1 MAGPKKT
8 RPRGACSKAA
18 GDESRR
24 TTIQCTLATP
34 HTHPARSL
42 PTPSPALTPFRG
54 SNGIFA
60 YAACL
65 PAASLPHVPCFSR
78 SPLARPLPCV
88 DRSFGERN
96 PTCLRAL
103 LAQLMDLTTHCSDC
117 APARSSRSPLARP
130 LPCVDRSIGERN
142 LTCLRA
148 LPAQL
153 MKLTTHSSV
162 CAPARSSALPL
173 HARFRMYTGPSVS
186 ATLPSPWHFQRSS
199 WTWPHIVAI
208 ARLPTPSP
216 SHTTSFP
223 SIAHRRA
230 SSTFLR

>member
-1 MAGPKKT
+1 MDVFRIPFWLAGRDWYHALQTKT

-24 TTIQCTLATP
+24 TTIQCTLVTP

-88 DRSFGERN
+88 DRSIGERN
-96 PTCLRAL
+96 LTCLRAL
-103 LAQLMDLTTHCSDC
+103 PAQLMELTTHSSDC

-130 LPCVDRSIGERN
+130 LPCVDRSIG
-142 LTCLRA
+142 
-148 LPAQL
+148 
-153 MKLTTHSSV
+153 
-162 CAPARSSALPL
+162 
-173 HARFRMYTGPSVS
+173 PSVS
-186 ATLPSPWHFQRSS
+186 ATLPSPWHF
-199 WTWPHIVAI
+199 
-208 ARLPTPSP
+208 
-216 SHTTSFP
+216 
-223 SIAHRRA
+223 
-230 SSTFLR
+230 

>member
-1 MAGPKKT
+1 MARPKKT

-88 DRSFGERN
+88 DRSIGERN

-103 LAQLMDLTTHCSDC
+103 LAQLMELTTHSSNC

-130 LPCVDRSIGERN
+130 LPYVHRTIGERN
-142 LTCLRA
+142 FTEPLA
-148 LPAQL
+148 LLAQL
-153 MKLTTHSSV
+153 MDLASYCRDCT
-162 CAPARSSALPL
+162 SA
-173 HARFRMYTGPSVS
+173 HALALSHHVFPFYS
-186 ATLPSPWHFQRSS
+186 A
-199 WTWPHIVAI
+199 
-208 ARLPTPSP
+208 
-216 SHTTSFP
+216 
-223 SIAHRRA
+223 
-230 SSTFLR
+230 

>member
-1 MAGPKKT
+1 MNAFTFSCLFTSTLIVEVWAGPCMARPKKT

-88 DRSFGERN
+88 DRS
-96 PTCLRAL
+96 
-103 LAQLMDLTTHCSDC
+103 
-117 APARSSRSPLARP
+117 
-130 LPCVDRSIGERN
+130 IGERN

-153 MKLTTHSSV
+153 MELTTHCSDSFV
-162 CAPARSSALPL
+162 RPPAPLALPL

-216 SHTTSFP
+216 SHTMSFP

>member
-1 MAGPKKT
+1 MSARLAPSSRLLPLLFVAFLFLFVFLWPSPPWVINVIIIIILGNQKQGPCMARPKKT

-88 DRSFGERN
+88 DRSIGERN
-96 PTCLRAL
+96 LTCLRAL
-103 LAQLMDLTTHCSDC
+103 PAQLMELTTHSSDC

-130 LPCVDRSIGERN
+130 LPYVHRTIGERN
-142 LTCLRA
+142 FTEPLA

-153 MKLTTHSSV
+153 MDLASYCRDCT
-162 CAPARSSALPL
+162 SA
-173 HARFRMYTGPSVS
+173 HALALSHHVFPFYS
-186 ATLPSPWHFQRSS
+186 A
-199 WTWPHIVAI
+199 
-208 ARLPTPSP
+208 
-216 SHTTSFP
+216 
-223 SIAHRRA
+223 
-230 SSTFLR
+230 

>member
-1 MAGPKKT
+1 MARRPKKT

-24 TTIQCTLATP
+24 TAIQCTLVTP

-42 PTPSPALTPFRG
+42 PTPSPALTPFQG

-88 DRSFGERN
+88 DRSIGERN
-96 PTCLRAL
+96 LTCLRAL
-103 LAQLMDLTTHCSDC
+103 PAQLMELTTHYSDC

-130 LPCVDRSIGERN
+130 LPYVHRTIGERN
-142 LTCLRA
+142 FTEPLA

-153 MKLTTHSSV
+153 MDLASYCRDCT
-162 CAPARSSALPL
+162 SA
-173 HARFRMYTGPSVS
+173 HALALSHHVFPFYS
-186 ATLPSPWHFQRSS
+186 A
-199 WTWPHIVAI
+199 
-208 ARLPTPSP
+208 
-216 SHTTSFP
+216 
-223 SIAHRRA
+223 
-230 SSTFLR
+230 

>member
-1 MAGPKKT
+1 MARTPKKT

-24 TTIQCTLATP
+24 TAIQCTLVTP

-88 DRSFGERN
+88 DRSIGERN
-96 PTCLRAL
+96 LTCLRAL
-103 LAQLMDLTTHCSDC
+103 PAQLMELTTHYSDC
-117 APARSSRSPLARP
+117 APTRSSRSPLARP

-153 MKLTTHSSV
+153 MELTTHYSV
-162 CAPARSSALPL
+162 CAPARSSRSPLARPLPYVHRTIGERNFTEPLALPAQL
-173 HARFRMYTGPSVS
+173 MDLASYCRDCTSAHALALSHHVFPFYS
-186 ATLPSPWHFQRSS
+186 A
-199 WTWPHIVAI
+199 
-208 ARLPTPSP
+208 
-216 SHTTSFP
+216 
-223 SIAHRRA
+223 
-230 SSTFLR
+230 

>member
-1 MAGPKKT
+1 MVPHLGRCMARPKKT

-103 LAQLMDLTTHCSDC
+103 PAQLMELTTHSSDC

-130 LPCVDRSIGERN
+130 LPYVHRTIGERN
-142 LTCLRA
+142 FTEPLA

-153 MKLTTHSSV
+153 MDLASYCRDCT
-162 CAPARSSALPL
+162 SA
-173 HARFRMYTGPSVS
+173 HALALSHHVFPFYS
-186 ATLPSPWHFQRSS
+186 A
-199 WTWPHIVAI
+199 
-208 ARLPTPSP
+208 
-216 SHTTSFP
+216 
-223 SIAHRRA
+223 
-230 SSTFLR
+230 

>member
-1 MAGPKKT
+1 MARPKKT

-88 DRSFGERN
+88 DRS
-96 PTCLRAL
+96 
-103 LAQLMDLTTHCSDC
+103 
-117 APARSSRSPLARP
+117 
-130 LPCVDRSIGERN
+130 IGERN

-153 MKLTTHSSV
+153 MELTTHYSV
-162 CAPARSSALPL
+162 CVPARSSRSPLARPLPYVHRTIGERNFTEPLALPAQL
-173 HARFRMYTGPSVS
+173 MDLASYCRDCTSAHALALSHHVFPFYS
-186 ATLPSPWHFQRSS
+186 A
-199 WTWPHIVAI
+199 
-208 ARLPTPSP
+208 
-216 SHTTSFP
+216 
-223 SIAHRRA
+223 
-230 SSTFLR
+230 